1 MERRY
6 RNTSISLRENSYRR
20 FSAALKILDRNGI
33 TWSESEFLHR
43 LAKVYLRHWRGRK
56 QKAER
61 TRRYNR
67 CRGKKNVRVSWY
79 MDMRLYLVLWARA
92 IHSGES
98 VSRMLDFAITYY
110 LPRFLE
116 ECLRDGIPGHRRSQ
130 RNAPYWQARYE
141 RRHKPQPEIF
151 VNYCC
156 RTRKNDSRAL
166 IYRQKYRIFTKRE
179 LFDPTPNMNEL
190 INQ

>member
-1 MERRY
+1 MAHGY
-6 RNTSISLRENSYRR
+6 RHTSVSLRFSSHRR
-20 FSAALKILDRNGI
+20 FMAGLKILRRNGI
-33 TWSESEFLHR
+33 LWSESELLHR

-67 CRGKKNVRVSWY
+67 CRGRKNVRVSWY

-110 LPRFLE
+110 MPRFLE
-116 ECLRDGIPGHRRSQ
+116 ECLRYGIPGHRRSQ
-130 RNAPYWQARYE
+130 RNAIYWQARYE
-141 RRHKPQPEIF
+141 RRHKPQLEIF
-151 VNYCC
+151 VNYRCVT
-156 RTRKNDSRAL
+156 TRNDRRIL
-166 IYRQKYRIFTKRE
+166 HYRQRYQILTKRE
-179 LFDPTPNMNEL
+179 LFDPNFRL
-190 INQ
+190 KKRIHL